1 MSYLLIL
8 VIVVE
13 AMITITYITMFMFRL
28 VDTANY
34 SCVAANSARQRT
46 SPAALVTV
54 YSKFN
59 MMMMIKVMVIIMM
72 MVKKNIPG
80 STLLSPVVKTR

>member
-13 AMITITYITMFMFRL
+13 AMITITYITMLMIRL

-59 MMMMIKVMVIIMM
+59 VMMIMMIKVMMM
-72 MVKKNIPG
+72 MMMMTKKKVVEL
-80 STLLSPVVKTR
+80 TL

>member
-1 MSYLLIL
+1 MSYLLLLI
-8 VIVVE
+8 IIVE
-13 AMITITYITMFMFRL
+13 AMMTITIIYIVVIMFRL

-59 MMMMIKVMVIIMM
+59 IMMMIMVIM

-80 STLLSPVVKTR
+80 STLFSPAVKTR

>member
-1 MSYLLIL
+1 MTT
-8 VIVVE
+8 
-13 AMITITYITMFMFRL
+13 ITIIRPLSVPFLFVPSRLGYTITNMMIMMMMTRL

-59 MMMMIKVMVIIMM
+59 VT
-72 MVKKNIPG
+72 NIPF
-80 STLLSPVVKTR
+80 SHSVKTR